1 MCCVTATASQ
11 IEKSV
16 DEVKD
21 AIAWLEKAPQD
32 VRLLQARRL
41 SNYMA
46 DVAQAALLVEE
57 AVWELAHKNSARKA
71 IVARYFVA
79 TRLADRPLRGITST
93 DTTVLD
99 YFEQIVRYQPIAP
112 GTLAG

>member
-1 MCCVTATASQ
+1 MK
-11 IEKSV
+11 E
-16 DEVKD
+16 
-21 AIAWLEKAPQD
+21 AIAWLEHAPQE

-46 DVAQAALLVEE
+46 DVVQAGLLIGGGGVG
-57 AVWELAHKNSARKA
+57 ELAHKNSARKA

-79 TRLADRPLRGITST
+79 TRRPTGRCASSTSA

-99 YFEQIVRYQPIAP
+99 CFEPIVRYQPVSPKAL
-112 GTLAG
+112 G